1 MLGRYYFYQLIEL
14 EMNINEALQ
23 NNFQT
28 LTERPLREDISKVGR
43 MEQVPAGTVL
53 MDIGRYIKTVPLVV
67 SGSVKIMR
75 EDDEGNEIFLY
86 YIDSNQTCAMSLTCC
101 LTFSQSQIRAIVE
114 DDALIIFVPV
124 EAMDEWMIKYPTWKN
139 FVMQTYSHRFEELL
153 HTIDLIAFHNMDE
166 RLISY
171 LHEKSE
177 KLNTMEL
184 DITHQ
189 QIAYDLNSSREA
201 VSRLLKKL
209 ELQDRLSLSRNRI
222 QLLDI

>member
-1 MLGRYYFYQLIEL
+1 LLSRYYFYRLANKK
-14 EMNINEALQ
+14 MNIEEALQ
-23 NNFQT
+23 NNFST
-28 LTERPLREDISKVGR
+28 LSERPLREDISKVGR
-43 MEQVPAGTVL
+43 LESVPAGTVL
-53 MDIGRYIKTVPLVV
+53 MDVGRYIKTVPLVV
-67 SGSVKIMR
+67 SGSIKIMR
-75 EDDEGNEIFLY
+75 EDEEGNEIFLY

-101 LTFSQSQIRAIVE
+101 LTFSQSQIRATVE

-139 FVMQTYSHRFEELL
+139 FVMQTYSYRFEELL

-166 RLISY
+166 RLVSY
-171 LHEKSE
+171 LNEKSE
-177 KLNTMEL
+177 KLKTDEL

-209 ELQDRLSLSRNRI
+209 ELDNRLSLSRNRI
-222 QLLDI
+222 KLLDL